1 MRSMINK
8 RHLEKE
14 NFARRFIDA
23 FSDFFDF
30 SGKEIICT
38 MFLVASLTFLSTFI
52 PLGQEIIQP
61 PSLTDLPIIIERFGF
76 PFESLRKIYTYHAA
90 QMPETRMSGE
100 MVDVMIPTVN
110 VAVEWLGLIVNFMVY
125 ALPLIVIIKVVARV
139 KDEIDYRRYDRK

>member
-14 NFARRFIDA
+14 NFGKRVIDA

-76 PFESLRKIYTYHAA
+76 PFESLEKVLSFSFGERAFQGKIFPV
-90 QMPETRMSGE
+90 MNVDETVEFIWFGL
-100 MVDVMIPTVN
+100 VM
-110 VAVEWLGLIVNFMVY
+110 NFILY
-125 ALPLIVIIKVVARV
+125 ALVSFVIVRAIARV
-139 KDEIDYRRYDRK
+139 REEIYYYRYDKR